1 MSKASNLFDL
11 GGSDRE
17 SLEHSSDVST
27 RLHGD
32 NTELVF
38 FIDPD
43 NESFVIIV
51 ENAATFW
58 PLFDAT
64 SCIKVLIVSFEQ
76 KVIFDQLLL
85 CCFVHT

>member
-1 MSKASNLFDL
+1 MLDL

-17 SLEHSSDVST
+17 SLEDGTDVST

-43 NESFVIIV
+43 KECLVVVV
-51 ENAATFW
+51 E
-58 PLFDAT
+58 DAT
-64 SCIKVLIVSFEQ
+64 SFRPFIVATGCCKEPVSFLKEE
-76 KVIFDQLLL
+76 VVGDELVSVSF
-85 CCFVHT
+85 T